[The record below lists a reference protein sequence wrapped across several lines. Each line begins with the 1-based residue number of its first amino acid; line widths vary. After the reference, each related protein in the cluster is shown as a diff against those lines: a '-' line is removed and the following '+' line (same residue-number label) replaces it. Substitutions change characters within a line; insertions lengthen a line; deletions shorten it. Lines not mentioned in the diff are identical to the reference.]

1 MPLFRHIH
9 CGMTNGMRRLLL
21 AALMTSLA
29 APALAEPDP
38 AFGEWL
44 TEDGFAKVAVAPCP
58 QDPSLGC
65 GAVTW
70 LKDPVGHPTR
80 DVNNPDRALR
90 GRPLVGVQVVRE
102 MKLQA
107 PGRWVGGKVYDP
119 ETGKTYDG
127 KLRAVSRNRLQVQ
140 GCVLMICESQDWTR
154 AND

>member
-1 MPLFRHIH
+1 MIHALKPVMRALRPLP
-9 CGMTNGMRRLLL
+9 L
-21 AALMTSLA
+21 AALLTLAA
-29 APALAEPDP
+29 APAFAEADP

-44 TEDGFAKVAVAPCP
+44 TEDGLAKVAVAPCP
-58 QDPSLGC
+58 QDPSLAC

-90 GRPLVGVQVVRE
+90 GRPLVGVQVIRE
-102 MKLQA
+102 MKLEA
-107 PGRWVGGKVYDP
+107 PGRWAGGKVYDA
-119 ETGKTYDG
+119 ETGKSYNG

-140 GCVLMICESQDWTR
+140 GCVLMICQSQAWTR